1 MNFLLVPLI
10 HLQIGMT
17 FEYFNIL
24 ICNVQIPIVLASLI
38 GLLKCYLGQ
47 ATDVCSPPK
56 RKGKHQIKTLT
67 ANANLLVSTDHTSI
81 PGVELKQRSESN
93 MSGQLFGVA
102 SRVGRSRQF
111 SSSKISWL
119 GKTKF
124 YTFYSN
130 FLFLTCRAYKTGWS
144 CHECS

>member
-67 ANANLLVSTDHTSI
+67 NANLLVSTDHTSI

-111 SSSKISWL
+111 SSSKMSWL
-119 GKTKF
+119 GK
-124 YTFYSN
+124 N
-130 FLFLTCRAYKTGWS
+130 
-144 CHECS
+144 